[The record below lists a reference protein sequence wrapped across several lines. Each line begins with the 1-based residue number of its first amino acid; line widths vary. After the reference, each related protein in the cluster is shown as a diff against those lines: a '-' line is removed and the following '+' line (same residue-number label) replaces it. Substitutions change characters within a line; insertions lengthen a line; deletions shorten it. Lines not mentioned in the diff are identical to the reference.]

1 MRWFQFFLLCFSL
14 LLSFPLSISLISL
27 SACPFSFTP
36 PSSFCV
42 WRFSHQQDQ
51 RATVISLQKLIVREV
66 AHEERGL
73 FLITAGIANPE
84 MVEVHAS
91 SRDERNTWMQ
101 LIQDAM
107 HSMWVPDILSH
118 PSPSILYIQR
128 FIYIKCITKWLNN
141 WRNGGVD
148 GWCFSEERYIHKGGK
163 AMKVYLTASCG
174 FTEKRTMMK
183 GSRVKRRKTRS
194 YSKLKLKKWEV
205 RSFLSV
211 SLHYDTAILFYLS
224 VYFFVPPPKK
234 KSIYCSF
241 L

>member
-1 MRWFQFFLLCFSL
+1 MLMFNSIRWLLFFCSV
-14 LLSFPLSISLISL
+14 FPSSSL
-27 SACPFSFTP
+27 SLFPSLSSLSLHVRSPSLRPPHSVSGAC
-36 PSSFCV
+36 
-42 WRFSHQQDQ
+42 FSHQQDQ
-51 RATVISLQKLIVREV
+51 RATAISLQKLIVREV

-91 SRDERNTWMQ
+91 SREERNTWMQ

-118 PSPSILYIQR
+118 PSPSRHSNIDLFKMYHRIKYVIIQ
-128 FIYIKCITKWLNN
+128 LNN
-141 WRNGGVD
+141 WRNGVVD
-148 GWCFSEERYIHKGGK
+148 GWSLLEERYIHKGAK

-194 YSKLKLKKWEV
+194 FSKLKVKKWEV
-205 RSFLSV
+205 SSFLSV
-211 SLHYDTAILFYLS
+211 SLHYNCIF
-224 VYFFVPPPKK
+224 PPK
-234 KSIYCSF
+234 
-241 L
+241 